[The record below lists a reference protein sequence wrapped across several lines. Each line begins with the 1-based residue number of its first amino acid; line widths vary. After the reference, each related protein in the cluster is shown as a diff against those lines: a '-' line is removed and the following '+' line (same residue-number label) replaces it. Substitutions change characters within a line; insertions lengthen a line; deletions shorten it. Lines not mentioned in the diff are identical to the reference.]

1 MYMRKVQ
8 EKLMPYLDAASG
20 IVLDDAYMSAA
31 KIVSSIQGF
40 TSEDFRA
47 ARGNPDAPALYENV
61 QSAQQQLSQLSK
73 WAYRYVVLL
82 EQSRT
87 KPCIGAGQIS
97 LMDINS
103 TRLQR
108 IVRTVGR
115 DTCNVRTANGWLN
128 GTVVQKVGKTPEE
141 ASTEVMEATLIAAYK
156 LGLHSVQAVV
166 MPELKGK
173 NPDLIVIEHTADL
186 EALGFMEVGERQFKD
201 QGEIYAG
208 SVWQTELSNS

>member
-1 MYMRKVQ
+1 MRKAQ
-8 EKLMPYLDAASG
+8 GRLNPYLDSASG
-20 IVLDDAYMSAA
+20 IVLDDAYMNAG
-31 KIVSSIQGF
+31 KIVRSIRDF

-47 ARGNPDAPALYENV
+47 ARGNPDSPALYQNL
-61 QSAQQQLSQLSK
+61 QSAREQLNRLSS
-73 WAYRYVVLL
+73 WAYRYAVIFDQP
-82 EQSRT
+82 ETRQSL
-87 KPCIGAGQIS
+87 GAGQIS

-128 GTVVQKVGKTPEE
+128 GKVVQKVGKTPEE